1 MGSYRLNGFAFS
13 SPSLPCSSLIQILAR
28 PSLQM
33 PFTFHISPLF
43 CRSFQ
48 LPGLKNDHYGYGNE
62 QYPFQQHPSSLQAM
76 SICCAIYIDSLHGRP
91 LPLQFILPFIPPISI
106 PSSFPSS
113 FLVFGGL
120 SQRHLS
126 PFLHIEESSSPQLV

>member
-1 MGSYRLNGFAFS
+1 MGLPFLL
-13 SPSLPCSSLIQILAR
+13 LPCHA
-28 PSLQM
+28 
-33 PFTFHISPLF
+33 
-43 CRSFQ
+43 
-48 LPGLKNDHYGYGNE
+48 
-62 QYPFQQHPSSLQAM
+62 HPSSKFWLGLVCKCHSHFTSLPSSVAHFSCPALKMTTMAMEMSNTLFNNIPPLLQAM

-126 PFLHIEESSSPQLV
+126 PFLHIEESSSPQLS